1 MRICF
6 FGTSSAIPGAG
17 NGYTS
22 FVIEMAGR
30 VVLVDTGD
38 NALSR
43 MLALKIDPT
52 QFDAIVLTHEH
63 ADHLGSFPALIA
75 ALECMNRTKPL
86 SIILPPTLTPRVL
99 KLLELFDYYPE
110 QLHFGLSFASAWK
123 VPGEPDGSRGG
134 GRIELLPGNHSQF
147 TMMVKFVAEEKTL
160 LYTSDIRYR
169 PGQYAVAG
177 GECDAM
183 IHEAT
188 YSSATLPAET
198 RHSSALEAGTAA
210 RELGVRRLFLCHL
223 QSDAYTSP
231 TEAAE
236 EAAHAFGGS
245 IIIPRLMRWYTIQAK

>member
-6 FGTSSAIPGAG
+6 FGTSSAIPSAG

-22 FVIEMAGR
+22 FVIELAKR

-43 MLALKIDPT
+43 MLELNIDPM

-75 ALECMNRTKPL
+75 ALECMNRSKAL
-86 SIILPPTLTPRVL
+86 KIILPLTLKPRVL
-99 KLLELFDYYPE
+99 KLLALFDYDPE
-110 QLHFGLSFASAWK
+110 RLHFNLSFASEWEMASGCTG
-123 VPGEPDGSRGG
+123 VYESE
-134 GRIELLPGNHSQF
+134 RIELLPGNHSEF
-147 TMMVKFVAEEKTL
+147 TMMTRFIAEGKSL

-169 PGQYAVAG
+169 PGQYMIPARG
-177 GECDAM
+177 CDAM

-188 YSSATLPAET
+188 YSNATLPTET
-198 RHSSALEAGTAA
+198 RHSSAFEAGMAA
-210 RELGVRRLFLCHL
+210 QEASVRQLFLCHF

-231 TEAAE
+231 NEAVE
-236 EAAHAFGGS
+236 EAARAFGGS
-245 IIIPRLMRWYTIQAK
+245 ITVPRLMTWYTIQAK